1 MRIKIFLIISI
12 LMLTLALFSCS
23 SDNGD
28 LTWADTASITDMP
41 TTDATDAITTEV
53 VTEAAT
59 TENII
64 EETPKADWE
73 ADGVL
78 RILTIGN
85 SFSDD
90 TMQYVYQIA
99 KDLGVEK
106 VSLGNLYIGGCSL
119 ATHASN
125 AAADKAAYEYR
136 TNTSGTWSTVKEYK
150 MSDAIKSQDWDFI
163 SLQQASGSSGIES
176 TYSSVAYMIKYVQ
189 KLAPNAKLVWNMT
202 WAYQQNTTHSD
213 FPKYGSDQ
221 MKMYNAILNAVASK
235 IKTNDNF
242 VYIVPN
248 GTAIQNARTSYIG
261 DHITRDG
268 YHLSYDF
275 GRYIAGLTFISK
287 LTGLSV
293 ENVGFAPEGVD
304 ENKKLIAIESAM
316 NAIASP
322 DGVTNSVYV
331 NAPGFNPDD
340 YDVLEIK
347 WTPLGYWNATSAS
360 NHHKI
365 IKTASNSNQFYASP
379 MYTKEDIPVGSVIVL
394 ADGWRYRPEA
404 WKTSGVQSSRP
415 AITTES
421 MIFVTEAWWGSYTHR
436 AFNLAKVGA
445 PALKGNMTEIEG
457 AFTIYIPKK

>member
-1 MRIKIFLIISI
+1 
-12 LMLTLALFSCS
+12 
-23 SDNGD
+23 
-28 LTWADTASITDMP
+28 
-41 TTDATDAITTEV
+41 
-53 VTEAAT
+53 
-59 TENII
+59 
-64 EETPKADWE
+64 
-73 ADGVL
+73 
-78 RILTIGN
+78 
-85 SFSDD
+85 
-90 TMQYVYQIA
+90 
-99 KDLGVEK
+99 
-106 VSLGNLYIGGCSL
+106 
-119 ATHASN
+119 
-125 AAADKAAYEYR
+125 
-136 TNTSGTWSTVKEYK
+136 
-150 MSDAIKSQDWDFI
+150 
-163 SLQQASGSSGIES
+163 
-176 TYSSVAYMIKYVQ
+176 
-189 KLAPNAKLVWNMT
+189 
-202 WAYQQNTTHSD
+202 YQQNTTHSD

-322 DGVTNSVYV
+322 DSVTNSVYV

-404 WKTSGVQSSRP
+404 WKTSGVQASRP
-415 AITTES
+415 GITTES
-421 MIFVTEAWWGSYTHR
+421 VVFVTEDWWGSYTHR